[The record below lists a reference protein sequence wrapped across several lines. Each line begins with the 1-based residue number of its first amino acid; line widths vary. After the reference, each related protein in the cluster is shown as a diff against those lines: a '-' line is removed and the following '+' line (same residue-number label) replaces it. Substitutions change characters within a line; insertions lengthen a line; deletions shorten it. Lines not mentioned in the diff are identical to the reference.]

1 MSPQIDAIV
10 LAAGLS
16 TRTGERNKLLL
27 PLAGKPLIA
36 HAVEA
41 ALGSLACKVHVVTG
55 HQSDELA
62 AVLNDYAEGMSS
74 SIKSGIRALP
84 TDLDG
89 VVLCLGDMPLVV
101 SAHLDLLIKN
111 FTADV
116 ACAPYYRE
124 RRGHPVL
131 FPRSMFSDLLQL
143 SGDTGARD
151 LLEQL
156 ESTILQIDVNDEGIF
171 FNVNRPADL

>member
-1 MSPQIDAIV
+1 MSPQIDAVV
-10 LAAGLS
+10 LAAGLL
-16 TRTGERNKLLL
+16 TRTGEHNKLLL

-41 ALGSLACKVHVVTG
+41 ALDSLACTVHVVTG

-62 AVLNDYAEGMSS
+62 AALNDYTVNFVHNPNYAEGMSR

-101 SAHLDLLIKN
+101 STHLDLLINN
-111 FTADV
+111 FAGDV
-116 ACAPYYRE
+116 ACAPYYKG

-143 SGDTGARD
+143 SGDVGARM

-156 ESTILQIDVNDEGIF
+156 
-171 FNVNRPADL
+171 

>member
-16 TRTGERNKLLL
+16 TRAGERNKLLL

-41 ALGSLACKVHVVTG
+41 ALGSRACKVHVVTG
-55 HQSDELA
+55 YQSDELA
-62 AVLNDYAEGMSS
+62 AALNDYTVNFVHNPNYAEGMSS

-111 FTADV
+111 YATDV

-124 RRGHPVL
+124 RRGHQYYSQGRCFLNYCSSVVTL
-131 FPRSMFSDLLQL
+131 AHVDCWNNLNRLSCKSM
-143 SGDTGARD
+143 
-151 LLEQL
+151 
-156 ESTILQIDVNDEGIF
+156 
-171 FNVNRPADL
+171 